1 MFNKTGDLFVK
12 EIEKHVESGESFEM
26 VDLIHRT
33 TLDVIMRVSHQQTAL
48 YSKIIS
54 IQGLGY

>member
-1 MFNKTGDLFVK
+1 MK